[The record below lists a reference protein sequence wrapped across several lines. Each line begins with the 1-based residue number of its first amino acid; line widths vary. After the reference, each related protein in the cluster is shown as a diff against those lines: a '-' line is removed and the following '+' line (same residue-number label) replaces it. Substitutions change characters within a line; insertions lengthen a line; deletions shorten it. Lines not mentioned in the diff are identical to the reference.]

1 MGRTASTSWRR
12 GRAAVALSALT
23 VLLAVAPA
31 AQAKKVTSLQPWQPS
46 NRYLVETDL
55 DGRAVPKLKPVAK
68 VNHLRQGQ
76 WVQIECQTTGQAA
89 YGSKLWDKV
98 GGLYVPDHFIKTY
111 TDGAIP
117 GVPSCGDHD
126 PAPPPAPAPA
136 PPQPAG
142 PTRAQLAA
150 AVKAVEYERVY
161 GHNWAKYEAKYP
173 AGSGIIW
180 DHNGCSVPKALIELH
195 DGWIPIG
202 KGLAY
207 YANLFEKSCNRHDF
221 GYRNYGSATNGLK
234 LDPTE
239 KRRDSI
245 DNRLHHNMDYQCDRI
260 FSRKYVEAV
269 QRGACH
275 KASDVFYWAVSHFA
289 QSHFF

>member
-1 MGRTASTSWRR
+1 MG
-12 GRAAVALSALT
+12 AVSLSVLA

-31 AQAKKVTSLQPWQPS
+31 AQAKKVTSLEPWKAS
-46 NRYLVETDL
+46 NHYLVEADL

-68 VNHLRQGQ
+68 VDHLRQGQ
-76 WVQIECQTTGQAA
+76 WVAIECQTTGQAA

-111 TDGAIP
+111 TDGGIP
-117 GVPSCGDHD
+117 GVPSCGASD
-126 PAPPPAPAPA
+126 PAPAPA
-136 PPQPAG
+136 PAPSPQPAG

-150 AVKAVEYERVY
+150 AVQAVEYERVY
-161 GHNWAKYEAKYP
+161 GSNWAHYKALYP
-173 AGSGIIW
+173 NAIIW
-180 DHNGCSVPKALIELH
+180 DHNGCSVPQKLIELH
-195 DGWIPIG
+195 DGWVPIG
-202 KGLAY
+202 KGLDFY
-207 YANLFEKSCNRHDF
+207 SNLFEKSCNRHDF
-221 GYRNYGSATNGLK
+221 GYRNYGSHTNGLK

-239 KRRDSI
+239 ARRDTI
-245 DNRLHHNMDYQCDRI
+245 DDRLHHNMDYQCDVV

>member
-1 MGRTASTSWRR
+1 LTSTPRRWRGRT
-12 GRAAVALSALT
+12 AVALSALAG
-23 VLLAVAPA
+23 LVALTPTA
-31 AQAKKVTSLQPWQPS
+31 AQAKKVTSLQPWKAS
-46 NRYLVETDL
+46 NHYLVEVDL
-55 DGRAVPKLKPVAK
+55 DGRAAPKLKPVAK

-76 WVQIECQTTGQAA
+76 WVAIQCQTTGQAA

-98 GGLYVPDHFIKTY
+98 GGLYVPDHYIKTY
-111 TDGAIP
+111 TDGPIP
-117 GVPSCGDHD
+117 GVPSCGAHE
-126 PAPPPAPAPA
+126 PAPPPAPS

-161 GHNWAKYEAKYP
+161 GHNWAKYKAIYP
-173 AGSGIIW
+173 PGSGIIW
-180 DHNGCSVPKALIELH
+180 DHNGCSVPKALLELH
-195 DGWIPIG
+195 DGWVPIG
-202 KGLAY
+202 KGLSY

-245 DNRLHHNMDYQCDRI
+245 DTQLHHNMDHQCDVI
-260 FSRKYVEAV
+260 FSRKYVEAI
-269 QRGACH
+269 QRGACR

>member
-1 MGRTASTSWRR
+1 MGTASTLRRR
-12 GRAAVALSALT
+12 GRTTVALSALAG
-23 VLLAVAPA
+23 LLLVAPA
-31 AQAKKVTSLQPWQPS
+31 AQAKKVTSLVPWKAS
-46 NRYLVETDL
+46 NHYLVEADL
-55 DGRAVPKLKPVAK
+55 DGRALPKLKPVAQ

-76 WVQIECQTTGQAA
+76 WVKITCQTTGQNA

-111 TDGAIP
+111 TDGGIP
-117 GVPSCGDHD
+117 GVPSCG
-126 PAPPPAPAPA
+126 AAAPAPAPA
-136 PPQPAG
+136 PAPDPKPTG

-161 GHNWAKYEAKYP
+161 GHNWARYQAKYP
-173 AGSGIIW
+173 NNGIIW
-180 DHNGCSVPKALIELH
+180 DHNGCSVPKALLELH
-195 DGWIPIG
+195 GGWTP
-202 KGLAY
+202 LAKSLSY
-207 YANLFEKSCNRHDF
+207 YSRLFEKSCNRHDF

-239 KRRDSI
+239 ARRHSI
-245 DNRLHHNMDYQCDRI
+245 DVQLHHNMDYQCDKT

-275 KASDVFYWAVSHFA
+275 KASDAFYWAVSHFA
-289 QSHFF
+289 QSHFLA